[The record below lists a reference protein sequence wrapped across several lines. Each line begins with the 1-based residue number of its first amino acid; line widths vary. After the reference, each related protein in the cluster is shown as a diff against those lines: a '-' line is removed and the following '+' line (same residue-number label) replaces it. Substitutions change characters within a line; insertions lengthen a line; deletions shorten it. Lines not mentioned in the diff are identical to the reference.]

1 MKLLPQDQEKVAA
14 AIKRA
19 EATTDGEINAIC
31 SASSDSYNDVV
42 LHWSLLLALLPVAI
56 WAVWPGLLVWA
67 VSLVD
72 PWSPEPSL
80 RLMLT
85 IVLAKVALAF
95 LFGRWIFGLPAMRML
110 LTPDATKHR
119 RVRRRAILLFRAG
132 TERRTATRTGVLL
145 YLSLAE
151 RRAEIVAD
159 ESIHAKVAPEAWGE
173 AMAALISAVK
183 DGRPG
188 DGIAAAIDRIG
199 AVLAEHVPFTGTDPN
214 EMPDRLIE
222 L

>member
-1 MKLLPQDQEKVAA
+1 MKLLPEDQEKVAA

-19 EATTDGEINAIC
+19 EAGSDGEINAVC
-31 SASSDSYNDVV
+31 AAASDSYNDVV
-42 LHWSLLLALLPVAI
+42 LHWSLLLALLPLAI
-56 WAVWPGLLVWA
+56 WAAWPALLVWA
-67 VSLVD
+67 ASLVD

-80 RLMLT
+80 RLLLT
-85 IVLAKVALAF
+85 IVLLKVSLAF
-95 LFGRWIFGLPAMRML
+95 LFGRWVFGLSRMRML
-110 LTPDATKHR
+110 LTPAATKHR

-132 TERRTATRTGVLL
+132 TEKRTATRTGVLL

-159 ESIHAKVAPEAWGE
+159 ETIHARVAPEEWGK
-173 AMAALISAVK
+173 AMAALIEAVRE
-183 DGRPG
+183 GRPG

-199 AVLAEHVPFTGTDPN
+199 AVLAEHFPFTGTDPN